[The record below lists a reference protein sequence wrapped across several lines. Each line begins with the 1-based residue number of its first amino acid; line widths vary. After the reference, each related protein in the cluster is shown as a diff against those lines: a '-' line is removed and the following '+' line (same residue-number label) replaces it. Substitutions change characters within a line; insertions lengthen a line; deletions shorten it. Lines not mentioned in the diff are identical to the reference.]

1 MPLDHVHRRYITS
14 IWGRLFLVT
23 DTWPVLVLF
32 STPSL
37 QVWSACI
44 RKGLKVRKGAKYDG
58 RTNAI
63 CWNVDI
69 IANEKLTCH
78 INFCPPPSW
87 AAPWLD
93 KIVPSWKSY
102 GKSKLLRGRSVG
114 TSVSGIGS
122 SKASR
127 STLANGWCLCNLH
140 RWHIG
145 WWVGAKRCSASRCK
159 AHRTHL
165 IIIIY
170 CKGRKFLPLKLSEVL
185 K

>member
-1 MPLDHVHRRYITS
+1 MPLDHVHRRYTTP

-32 STPSL
+32 SIPGL
-37 QVWSACI
+37 KVWSACI
-44 RKGLKVRKGAKYDG
+44 WKGLEVRMGAKYDG
-58 RTNAI
+58 GTNAI

-69 IANEKLTCH
+69 IANEKLTRH
-78 INFCPPPSW
+78 INFCPPFAREDCAYS
-87 AAPWLD
+87 
-93 KIVPSWKSY
+93 SWKSY
-102 GKSKLLRGRSVG
+102 GKSKLLRGPSVG
-114 TSVSGIGS
+114 TSVSGIGR

-127 STLANGWCLCNLH
+127 SMLADGWCLCNVH

-145 WWVGAKRCSASRCK
+145 RWVGAKRCSASRCK

-170 CKGRKFLPLKLSEVL
+170 CKGRKFLPLKLSKVL